1 MEKIKILSDDRN
13 VYKNDEVVDVADL
26 IRSYCD
32 STNDNDL
39 KDWLWKIP
47 IPSAVDFIAKAWV
60 IEYKYI

>member
-1 MEKIKILSDDRN
+1 MEKIKILSDDGN
-13 VYKNDEVVDVADL
+13 VYKNDEVVDIADL
-26 IRSYCD
+26 IRSYCG

-47 IPSAVDFIAKAWV
+47 IPSAVDFIAKAWG